1 MSLPHPV
8 SGPAALDHAL
18 NRLEATFTQLEH
30 RVVQWQMA
38 QNEVTQA
45 ALVRLDTV
53 LGVLEP
59 LLDAANAQDS
69 RAQDVR
75 A

>member
-1 MSLPHPV
+1 MPLPN
-8 SGPAALDHAL
+8 PAALDASL
-18 NRLEATFTQLEH
+18 TRLEATFADLEH
-30 RVVQWQMA
+30 RIVQWQMA

-69 RAQDVR
+69 RA
-75 A
+75 